1 MAIFQER
8 EDELENQ
15 LNRGALWAITYGDMM
30 SYLMIFFLIMFVFN
44 STNKDMT
51 HQLSAQALEEA
62 FGSKSDKMKEI
73 FSKYGIQQI
82 ARVDINRNRLR
93 ITFSAPVLFNSGSAD
108 LKAAS
113 LPHLQALA
121 ASLKELPNQIQVE
134 GHTDAQPMGPSS
146 PYKTNWE
153 LSAARAFSV
162 TKLLIQEGVPPQR
175 LAAIGYGEYQPRAP
189 NDTEENRAANRRIEV
204 NIIRQGE

>member
-1 MAIFQER
+1 
-8 EDELENQ
+8 
-15 LNRGALWAITYGDMM
+15 
-30 SYLMIFFLIMFVFN
+30 
-44 STNKDMT
+44 
-51 HQLSAQALEEA
+51 
-62 FGSKSDKMKEI
+62 MKEI